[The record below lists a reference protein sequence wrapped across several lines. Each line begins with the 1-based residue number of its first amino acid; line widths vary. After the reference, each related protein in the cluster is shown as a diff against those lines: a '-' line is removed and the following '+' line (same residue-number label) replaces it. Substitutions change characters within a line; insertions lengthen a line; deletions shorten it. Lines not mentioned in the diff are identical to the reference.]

1 MHNSQTQ
8 FGSLLFPIKPDVFFK
23 DYFGKKPLYIP
34 GYVEKFAGL
43 FDWADFNRIINT
55 GHIWNPNTFKL
66 VLDNEQIPPAA
77 YMPQG
82 VLNVKEVSEYIKK
95 GASVVLSGMET
106 YAEGSAALA
115 ASLQA
120 AIGGLSRCNL
130 YFSFKQHPGFLPH
143 FDLMDVFVFQIDGE
157 KDWEIFET
165 HFENPMLKP
174 GCHQMSFTR
183 EQHAQ
188 NKGGVEKRLTMK
200 PGDLLYIPKGKY
212 HAAIASSEHSLHLT
226 YGMEPPRALN
236 FVDSIVESLYLDTAF
251 RQEMPHYDD
260 ILAYDRVINKIAD
273 KLHAR
278 MTSDEAKRQFRH
290 EHAQLSLLNIARF
303 ELPGEAITQ
312 NFRVRSTGSRF
323 KRRGKN
329 WHLNMADHD
338 MEISS
343 DNTPMVEWML
353 TSELFSRSDL
363 LSAFP
368 DQSDNNVNSLLK
380 LLQEFGLLIEF

>member
-8 FGSLLFPIKPDVFFK
+8 FGSLLAPITPNVFFK
-23 DYFGKKPLYIP
+23 DYFGQKPLHIP
-34 GYVEKFAGL
+34 GNSEKFAGL
-43 FDWADFNRIINT
+43 FDWADLNRIINT
-55 GHIWNPNTFKL
+55 GHIWNANTFKL
-66 VLDNEQIPPAA
+66 VLDNEQIPPTAF
-77 YMPQG
+77 MPQG
-82 VLNVKEVSEYIKK
+82 ILNVKEVSTYIKQ

-106 YAEGSAALA
+106 YSEGSAALA

-130 YFSFKQHPGFLPH
+130 YCSFKQHPGFLPH

-165 HFENPMLKP
+165 HFESPMLKP
-174 GCHQMSFTR
+174 GCHQMSFSR
-183 EQHAQ
+183 EQHAT
-188 NKGGVEKRLTMK
+188 NKGSIEKRLTMK

-236 FVDSIVESLYLDTAF
+236 FVESIVESLYMDTTF

-260 ILAYDRVINKIAD
+260 TEAYDKAIRHIAD

-278 MTSDEAKRQFRH
+278 MTSDEAQKQFRH

-303 ELPGEAITQ
+303 ELPGEVIGR
-312 NFRVRSTGSRF
+312 NFRVRTTSTRL

-329 WHLNMADHD
+329 WQLNMADKD

-343 DNTPMVEWML
+343 DNALMVEWML
-353 TSELFSRSDL
+353 TSELFSRTDL

-368 DQSDNNVNSLLK
+368 AQTDNNVDTLLK
-380 LLQEFGLLIEF
+380 LLQEFGLLTEF